1 MKVDEKEK
9 KTLTIEQ
16 DSDVILTSDEKRILQ
31 NLRNEAVKR
40 PHGRFGPIVFI
51 THGGELQYGI
61 FKETEVIETRI

>member
-1 MKVDEKEK
+1 MCEKEK
-9 KTLTIEQ
+9 KGLTLNCEPDI
-16 DSDVILTSDEKRILQ
+16 ILTNDEKRILR
-31 NLRNEAVKR
+31 NLRSEAAKR